1 MAKKNP
7 VRAFKLSTQVKR
19 QRQSKTKKAL
29 NDYMK
34 MSRHLNPSKIPSE
47 SGFKKEV
54 SKKSENE
61 LQRFFR
67 QMDLTQKNIE
77 GKKELTPDDYEA
89 LNRLT
94 RLKII
99 LLNEMSRQQQ
109 AKGVKL
115 NPGKTIKLTSTMS
128 MMMQP
133 YKKFSRDLKS
143 VAEMS
148 DKGAPIPADLL
159 VKARRDLLRGAYM
172 VQNMDEREQMEDVA
186 DALHRLLLAHGV
198 SVSNPKKKSTKKKIA
213 SKSKAKLAKP
223 KIDECR
229 RLWNAYCKSPG
240 KMKLRAVEKC
250 CEEMKSY
257 PQKSVKDERKRCMN
271 AIAIEKRH
279 LKKKG

>member
-7 VRAFKLSTQVKR
+7 ARAFKLSTEVKR
-19 QRQSKTKKAL
+19 QRQRKAKKAAD
-29 NDYMK
+29 NYMK
-34 MSRHLNPSKIPSE
+34 MSRYLNPSSMPSE
-47 SGFKKEV
+47 TAFKKEV
-54 SKKSENE
+54 IKKNESE
-61 LQRFFR
+61 LQSLLDKMNEA
-67 QMDLTQKNIE
+67 QEKIE
-77 GKKELTPDDYEA
+77 GKKQLTTSDYEN
-89 LNRLT
+89 LNKLT
-94 RLKII
+94 RLKIV
-99 LLNEMSRQQQ
+99 LLNELTRQQQ

-143 VAEMS
+143 VAELS
-148 DKGAPIPADLL
+148 DAGEPIPVELL

-172 VQNMDEREQMEDVA
+172 VRSMDDKEQIEEMA
-186 DALHRLLLAHGV
+186 DALQRLLIKHGA
-198 SVSNPKKKSTKKKIA
+198 SVSNPKKRKSKKST
-213 SKSKAKLAKP
+213 SKVKVKPAKS

-257 PQKSVKDERKRCMN
+257 PQKSVKEERRRCMN